1 MFSENVNCDLNTTA
15 SECKETKVA
24 LIKHCTHKECG
35 GTFHLKLSK
44 RKKKKAT
51 LFANIKFRDFRYLG
65 KIAKFCTCDR
75 IMLVKIKNAK
85 FNTRHIQIRH
95 TILKFKLL
103 LLILSL
109 PLYIKKN

>member
-44 RKKKKAT
+44 RKKKND
-51 LFANIKFRDFRYLG
+51 L
-65 KIAKFCTCDR
+65 
-75 IMLVKIKNAK
+75 
-85 FNTRHIQIRH
+85 IRE
-95 TILKFKLL
+95 
-103 LLILSL
+103 
-109 PLYIKKN
+109 Y